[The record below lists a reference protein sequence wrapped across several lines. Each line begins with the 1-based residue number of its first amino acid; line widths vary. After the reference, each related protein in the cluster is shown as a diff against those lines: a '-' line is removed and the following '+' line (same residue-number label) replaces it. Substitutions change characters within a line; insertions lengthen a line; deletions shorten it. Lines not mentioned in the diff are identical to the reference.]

1 MAVLGISVGI
11 ALVSGVITG
20 FVINI
25 DFIFCCLKDTE
36 MFDDGYFILNY
47 SPQDL
52 DSTQEL
58 NFSQEN
64 SRPESLPETVI
75 KGWLIVILCHL

>member
-1 MAVLGISVGI
+1 
-11 ALVSGVITG
+11 
-20 FVINI
+20 
-25 DFIFCCLKDTE
+25 
-36 MFDDGYFILNY
+36 MFDDGYFILNH

-75 KGWLIVILCHL
+75 KGWLIVILCHPVNCCL

>member
-1 MAVLGISVGI
+1 MGI

-25 DFIFCCLKDTE
+25 DFIFCSLKDSE

-47 SPQDL
+47 SPQDQDL
-52 DSTQEL
+52 DSTEEL
-58 NFSQEN
+58 NFSSEN
-64 SRPESLPETVI
+64 TRPESQPETVI
-75 KGWLIVILCHL
+75 IGRLIVILCQPVNCC